1 MATGKWNIPDDVLE
15 SLARCFLPD
24 IIAFYETEE
33 GQKYFAQWKAERE
46 KKNSVDTGDKF
57 ATLRA
62 KQEKLKN
69 QRK

>member
-1 MATGKWNIPDDVLE
+1 MATGEWDIPDDVLE

-33 GQKYFAQWKAERE
+33 GQEYFAQWKSDAKR
-46 KKNSVDTGDKF
+46 KK
-57 ATLRA
+57 
-62 KQEKLKN
+62 